1 MIMNVLNVIYKDIT
15 VNINHSTIN
24 IYEDYIQIFFVRTQD
39 NDCKF
44 FCQWLDA
51 NRIDYEKKERDS
63 YTIIK
68 ADTNI
73 FNLDIAVK
81 SPIKSLEVYNNFY
94 DAICK
99 HKQNIADAEAIVAK
113 YEEYAAK
120 YEEYAAEKN
129 DGISNI
135 SSRKHFDEYYK
146 SFDNTLL
153 EILEYTRC
161 KYLEIVALTK
171 EYLDVSRGTLP
182 VVDELKIVYH
192 VSELFSKDDYRKLLY
207 IREYLNN
214 KSKLSKQ
221 EKQYLEMLWNLNDYE
236 YPEVVKEVE
245 AIGREKFNEYYDKAL
260 KFVEKDEDLKENI
273 EEKLNKFYQ

>member
-1 MIMNVLNVIYKDIT
+1 MNALNVIYKDVT
-15 VNINHSTIN
+15 VNINYFSIN
-24 IYEDYIQIFFVRTQD
+24 VDADYIQIYFINTQD

-63 YTIIK
+63 HTIIK
-68 ADTNI
+68 VDTNI

-81 SPIKSLEVYNNFY
+81 SPIKSSEVYNNFY

-99 HKQNIADAEAIVAK
+99 HERDIANTEALIAK
-113 YEEYAAK
+113 YEAYVNEKSNEINAINSRERSNEYLKAL
-120 YEEYAAEKN
+120 
-129 DGISNI
+129 
-135 SSRKHFDEYYK
+135 
-146 SFDNTLL
+146 DNTLV

-171 EYLDVSRGTLP
+171 EHLDVSRGTLP
-182 VVDELKIVYH
+182 IVDELKVAYH

-207 IREYLNN
+207 IQEYLNN

-221 EKQYLEMLWNLNDYE
+221 EEQYLEMLWNLNDYE
-236 YPEVVKEVE
+236 YPEVVKKVE
-245 AIGREKFNEYYDKAL
+245 SIGREKFNEYYAKAL
-260 KFVEKDEDLKENI
+260 KFMEKNEELQKKI
-273 EEKLNKFYQ
+273 EKKLNELYQ

>member
-1 MIMNVLNVIYKDIT
+1 MIMNVLNVNYKDKI
-15 VNINHSTIN
+15 VSINYFSIN
-24 IYEDYIQIFFVRTQD
+24 IDKDGTQIYFINTQN

-44 FCQWLDA
+44 FCQYLDV

-63 YTIIK
+63 HTIIK
-68 ADTNI
+68 VDTNI

-81 SPIKSLEVYNNFY
+81 SPIKSSEVYNNFY

-99 HKQNIADAEAIVAK
+99 REQNIANAEAIIAK
-113 YEEYAAK
+113 YEEYAANK
-120 YEEYAAEKN
+120 ANE
-129 DGISNI
+129 ISNI
-135 SSRKHFDEYYK
+135 SLRKHSDEYHK

-171 EYLDVSRGTLP
+171 EHLDVSRGTLP
-182 VVDELKIVYH
+182 VVDELKVAYH
-192 VSELFSKDDYRKLLY
+192 VSELFSKDDYRKLIY
-207 IREYLNN
+207 IQEYLNN

-236 YPEVVKEVE
+236 YPEVIKEVE
-245 AIGREKFNEYYDKAL
+245 AIGRKKFNEYYDKAL

>member
-1 MIMNVLNVIYKDIT
+1 MNILNVIYKDTT

-44 FCQWLDA
+44 FCQYLDA

-68 ADTNI
+68 VDTNI

-81 SPIKSLEVYNNFY
+81 FPIKSSEIYNNFY
-94 DAICK
+94 KAIYE
-99 HKQNIADAEAIVAK
+99 HERDITNAEAIIAK
-113 YEEYAAK
+113 YEEYAADK
-120 YEEYAAEKN
+120 ANE
-129 DGISNI
+129 ISNI
-135 SSRKHFDEYYK
+135 SSRKRSDEYYK

-171 EYLDVSRGTLP
+171 EHLDVSRGTLP
-182 VVDELKIVYH
+182 VVDELKVAYH
-192 VSELFSKDDYRKLLY
+192 VSELFSKDDYKKLIY
-207 IREYLNN
+207 IQEYLNN

-221 EKQYLEMLWNLNDYE
+221 EEQYLEMLWKLNDYE

-245 AIGREKFNEYYDKAL
+245 AIGRKKFNEYYDKAL
-260 KFVEKDEDLKENI
+260 KFVEKDEDLKDKI
-273 EEKLNKFYQ
+273 EKKLNEFYQ

>member
-1 MIMNVLNVIYKDIT
+1 MNILNVIYKDTT

-24 IYEDYIQIFFVRTQD
+24 IYKDYIQIFFVRTQD

-68 ADTNI
+68 VDTNI

-81 SPIKSLEVYNNFY
+81 FPIKFSELYNNFY
-94 DAICK
+94 KAIYE
-99 HKQNIADAEAIVAK
+99 HERDITNAEAIIAK
-113 YEEYAAK
+113 YEEYVADKANK
-120 YEEYAAEKN
+120 INA
-129 DGISNI
+129 I
-135 SSRKHFDEYYK
+135 SSREHSDEYHK
-146 SFDNTLL
+146 SLDNTLL

-171 EYLDVSRGTLP
+171 EHLDVSRGTLP
-182 VVDELKIVYH
+182 VVDELKVAYH
-192 VSELFSKDDYRKLLY
+192 VSELFSKDDYRKLIY
-207 IREYLNN
+207 IQEYLNN

-221 EKQYLEMLWNLNDYE
+221 EKQYLEILWNLNDYE

-245 AIGREKFNEYYDKAL
+245 AIGRKKFNEYYDKAL
-260 KFVEKDEDLKENI
+260 KFVEEDEDLKENI
-273 EEKLNKFYQ
+273 EKKLNEMYQ

>member
-1 MIMNVLNVIYKDIT
+1 MNMNILSVIYKDTT

-51 NRIDYEKKERDS
+51 NKIDYEKKERDS
-63 YTIIK
+63 HPIIK
-68 ADTNI
+68 VDTSV
-73 FNLDIAVK
+73 FNLNIAVK
-81 SPIKSLEVYNNFY
+81 SPIKSLKIYNNFY

-99 HKQNIADAEAIVAK
+99 HERDITNAEAIIAK
-113 YEEYAAK
+113 YEEYATDKAN
-120 YEEYAAEKN
+120 E
-129 DGISNI
+129 ISNI
-135 SSRKHFDEYYK
+135 SSRDYINEYRK

-171 EYLDVSRGTLP
+171 EHLDVSRGTLP
-182 VVDELKIVYH
+182 VVDELKVAYH
-192 VSELFSKDDYRKLLY
+192 VSELFSKDDYRKLIY
-207 IREYLNN
+207 IQEYLNN

-221 EKQYLEMLWNLNDYE
+221 EKQYLEILWNLDNYE

-245 AIGREKFNEYYDKAL
+245 AIGRKKFNKYYDKAL
-260 KFVEKDEDLKENI
+260 EFVENVEDLKENI
-273 EEKLNKFYQ
+273 EKKLDKIYQ

>member
-1 MIMNVLNVIYKDIT
+1 MNVLNVIYKDTT

-44 FCQWLDA
+44 FCQYLDV

-68 ADTNI
+68 VDTNI

-81 SPIKSLEVYNNFY
+81 SPIKSLELYNNFY
-94 DAICK
+94 DAIYK
-99 HKQNIADAEAIVAK
+99 YERDITNTEAIIAK
-113 YEEYAAK
+113 YEEYATDKAN
-120 YEEYAAEKN
+120 EINA
-129 DGISNI
+129 I
-135 SSRKHFDEYYK
+135 SSREHSDEYHK
-146 SFDNTLL
+146 SLDNTLL

-161 KYLEIVALTK
+161 KYLEIVALAK
-171 EYLDVSRGTLP
+171 EHLDVSRGTLP
-182 VVDELKIVYH
+182 IVDELKVAYH
-192 VSELFSKDDYRKLLY
+192 VSELFSKNDYRKLLY
-207 IREYLNN
+207 IQEYLNY

-221 EKQYLEMLWNLNDYE
+221 EEQYLKMLWNLNDYE
-236 YPEVVKEVE
+236 YPEVIKEVE
-245 AIGREKFNEYYDKAL
+245 AIGRKKFNEYYDKAL
-260 KFVEKDEDLKENI
+260 KFVEKDEDLKENM

>member
-1 MIMNVLNVIYKDIT
+1 MNVLNVIYKDTT

-44 FCQWLDA
+44 FCQYLDA

-68 ADTNI
+68 IDTNI

-81 SPIKSLEVYNNFY
+81 SPIKSSEVYNNFY

-99 HKQNIADAEAIVAK
+99 REQNIANAKAIIAK
-113 YEEYAAK
+113 YEEYAT
-120 YEEYAAEKN
+120 EKN
-129 DGISNI
+129 DEINAI
-135 SSRKHFDEYYK
+135 SSREHSDEYNK
-146 SFDNTLL
+146 SFDNILL
-153 EILEYTRC
+153 EMLECTRC

-171 EYLDVSRGTLP
+171 ERLDVSRGTVS
-182 VVDELKIVYH
+182 VVDELKVAYH
-192 VSELFSKDDYRKLLY
+192 MSELFNKDDYRKLLY
-207 IREYLNN
+207 IQEYLND

-221 EKQYLEMLWNLNDYE
+221 EKQYLKMLWNLNDYE

-245 AIGREKFNEYYDKAL
+245 AIGRKKFNEYYDKAL

>member
-1 MIMNVLNVIYKDIT
+1 MIMNVLNVNYKDKT
-15 VNINHSTIN
+15 VSINYFSIN
-24 IYEDYIQIFFVRTQD
+24 IDKDGTQIYFVNTQD

-44 FCQWLDA
+44 FCQYLDV

-68 ADTNI
+68 VDTNI

-81 SPIKSLEVYNNFY
+81 FPIKSSELYNNFY
-94 DAICK
+94 KAIYE
-99 HKQNIADAEAIVAK
+99 HERGITNAEAIIAK
-113 YEEYAAK
+113 YEEYAANK
-120 YEEYAAEKN
+120 ANE
-129 DGISNI
+129 ISNI
-135 SSRKHFDEYYK
+135 NSRKRSDEYYK

-171 EYLDVSRGTLP
+171 EHLDVSRGTLP
-182 VVDELKIVYH
+182 VVDELKVAYH
-192 VSELFSKDDYRKLLY
+192 ISELFSKDDYRKLLY
-207 IREYLNN
+207 IQEYLNN
-214 KSKLSKQ
+214 KSKLPKQ
-221 EKQYLEMLWNLNDYE
+221 EEQYLEMLWNLNDYE

-245 AIGREKFNEYYDKAL
+245 AIERKKFNEYYDKAL
-260 KFVEKDEDLKENI
+260 KFVERDEDLKENI

>member
-1 MIMNVLNVIYKDIT
+1 MIMNVLNVNYKDKI
-15 VNINHSTIN
+15 VSINYFSIN
-24 IYEDYIQIFFVRTQD
+24 IDKDGTQIYFINTQN

-44 FCQWLDA
+44 FCQYLDV
-51 NRIDYEKKERDS
+51 NRIDYVKKERDS
-63 YTIIK
+63 YTIIIID
-68 ADTNI
+68 ANI

-81 SPIKSLEVYNNFY
+81 SPIKSSEVYNNFY
-94 DAICK
+94 NAICK
-99 HKQNIADAEAIVAK
+99 HKQNIANAEAIIAK
-113 YEEYAAK
+113 YEEYATDKA
-120 YEEYAAEKN
+120 N
-129 DGISNI
+129 GINAI
-135 SSRKHFDEYYK
+135 SSREHSDEYHK

-171 EYLDVSRGTLP
+171 EHLDVSRGTLP
-182 VVDELKIVYH
+182 VVDELKVAYH

-207 IREYLNN
+207 IQEYLNN

-245 AIGREKFNEYYDKAL
+245 AIGREKFNEYYNKAL
-260 KFVEKDEDLKENI
+260 KFVKNDADLKENI

>member
-1 MIMNVLNVIYKDIT
+1 MIMNVLNVNYKDKI
-15 VNINHSTIN
+15 VSINYFSIN
-24 IYEDYIQIFFVRTQD
+24 IDKDGTQIYFINTQD

-44 FCQWLDA
+44 FCQYLDV
-51 NRIDYEKKERDS
+51 NRIDYVKKERDS
-63 YTIIK
+63 YTIIIID
-68 ADTNI
+68 ANI
-73 FNLDIAVK
+73 FNLDIAIK
-81 SPIKSLEVYNNFY
+81 SPIESSEVYNNFY

-99 HKQNIADAEAIVAK
+99 REHNIANTEAII
-113 YEEYAAK
+113 AK

-135 SSRKHFDEYYK
+135 SSRKHSDEYHK

-171 EYLDVSRGTLP
+171 EHLDVSRGTLP
-182 VVDELKIVYH
+182 VVDELKVAYH

-207 IREYLNN
+207 IQEYLNN

-221 EKQYLEMLWNLNDYE
+221 EKQYLEILWNLNDYE

-245 AIGREKFNEYYDKAL
+245 AIGRKKFNEYYDKAL
-260 KFVEKDEDLKENI
+260 KFVERDEDLKENI

>member
-1 MIMNVLNVIYKDIT
+1 MNMNILSVIYKDTT

-68 ADTNI
+68 VDTNV

-81 SPIKSLEVYNNFY
+81 SPIKSSEVYNNFY
-94 DAICK
+94 KAIYE
-99 HKQNIADAEAIVAK
+99 HERDITNAEAIIAK
-113 YEEYAAK
+113 YEEYVTDKANEINA
-120 YEEYAAEKN
+120 
-129 DGISNI
+129 I
-135 SSRKHFDEYYK
+135 SSREHSDEYHK
-146 SFDNTLL
+146 SLDNTLL

-161 KYLEIVALTK
+161 KYLEIVALAK
-171 EYLDVSRGTLP
+171 EHLDVSRGILP
-182 VVDELKIVYH
+182 VVDELKIAYH
-192 VSELFSKDDYRKLLY
+192 VSELFSKDDYRKLIY
-207 IREYLNN
+207 IQEYLNN
-214 KSKLSKQ
+214 KSKLPKQ
-221 EKQYLEMLWNLNDYE
+221 EKQYLEILWNSNDYE

-245 AIGREKFNEYYDKAL
+245 AIGQKKFNEYYDKAL
-260 KFVEKDEDLKENI
+260 KFVENVEDLKENI
-273 EEKLNKFYQ
+273 EEKLDKIYQ

>member
-1 MIMNVLNVIYKDIT
+1 MNMNVLNVIYKDTT

-24 IYEDYIQIFFVRTQD
+24 ICEDYIQIFFVRTQD

-51 NRIDYEKKERDS
+51 DRIDYEKKERDS

-68 ADTNI
+68 VDARL
-73 FNLDIAVK
+73 FNLNIAVK
-81 SPIKSLEVYNNFY
+81 FPIKSSEIYNNFY
-94 DAICK
+94 KAIYE
-99 HKQNIADAEAIVAK
+99 HKRGITNAEAIIAK
-113 YEEYAAK
+113 YEEYAADK
-120 YEEYAAEKN
+120 ANE
-129 DGISNI
+129 ISNI
-135 SSRKHFDEYYK
+135 SSRKRSDEYYK

-171 EYLDVSRGTLP
+171 EHLDVSRGTLP
-182 VVDELKIVYH
+182 VADELKIAYH

-207 IREYLNN
+207 IQEYLNN
-214 KSKLSKQ
+214 KSKLPKQ
-221 EKQYLEMLWNLNDYE
+221 EEQYLKMLRKLNDYE

-245 AIGREKFNEYYDKAL
+245 AIGRKKFNKYYDKAL

-273 EEKLNKFYQ
+273 EKKLNEIYQ

>member
-1 MIMNVLNVIYKDIT
+1 MIMNVLNVNYKDKI
-15 VNINHSTIN
+15 VSINYFSIN
-24 IYEDYIQIFFVRTQD
+24 IDKDGTQIYFINTQN

-44 FCQWLDA
+44 FCQYLDV

-68 ADTNI
+68 VDTNV

-81 SPIKSLEVYNNFY
+81 SPIESSEVYNNFY

-99 HKQNIADAEAIVAK
+99 REQNIANAEAIIAK
-113 YEEYAAK
+113 YEEYAADK
-120 YEEYAAEKN
+120 ANE
-129 DGISNI
+129 ISNI
-135 SSRKHFDEYYK
+135 SSRKYSNEYHK

-171 EYLDVSRGTLP
+171 EHLDVSRGTLP
-182 VVDELKIVYH
+182 VVDELKVAYH

-207 IREYLNN
+207 IQEYLND

-221 EKQYLEMLWNLNDYE
+221 EEQYLEMLWNLNDYE
-236 YPEVVKEVE
+236 YPKVVKEVE
-245 AIGREKFNEYYDKAL
+245 AIGRKKFNEYYDKAL

>member
-1 MIMNVLNVIYKDIT
+1 MNVLNVIYKDTT

-44 FCQWLDA
+44 FCQYLDA

-68 ADTNI
+68 VDTNI
-73 FNLDIAVK
+73 FNLDIVVK
-81 SPIKSLEVYNNFY
+81 SPIKSSEVYNNFY
-94 DAICK
+94 KAIYEHERGITNDK
-99 HKQNIADAEAIVAK
+99 AIIAK
-113 YEEYAAK
+113 YEEYAANK
-120 YEEYAAEKN
+120 ANEIN
-129 DGISNI
+129 NI
-135 SSRKHFDEYYK
+135 SSRKRSDEYYK

-171 EYLDVSRGTLP
+171 EHLDVSRGTLP
-182 VVDELKIVYH
+182 VVDELKVAYH

-207 IREYLNN
+207 IQEYLNN

-260 KFVEKDEDLKENI
+260 KFVENDEDLKENI

>member
-1 MIMNVLNVIYKDIT
+1 MIMNVLNVNYKDKI
-15 VNINHSTIN
+15 VNINYFSIN
-24 IYEDYIQIFFVRTQD
+24 IDKDDTRIYFINTQN

-44 FCQWLDA
+44 FCKYLDV
-51 NRIDYEKKERDS
+51 NRIDYVKKERDS
-63 YTIIK
+63 YTIIIID
-68 ADTNI
+68 ANI

-81 SPIKSLEVYNNFY
+81 SPIKSSEVYNNFY

-99 HKQNIADAEAIVAK
+99 REQNIANTEAIIAK
-113 YEEYAAK
+113 YEEYAADK
-120 YEEYAAEKN
+120 ANE
-129 DGISNI
+129 ISNI
-135 SSRKHFDEYYK
+135 SSRKHSDEYHK

-171 EYLDVSRGTLP
+171 EHLDVSRGTLP
-182 VVDELKIVYH
+182 VVDELKVAYH
-192 VSELFSKDDYRKLLY
+192 LSELFSKDDCRKLLY
-207 IREYLNN
+207 IQEYLND

-221 EKQYLEMLWNLNDYE
+221 EEQYLEMLWNLNGYE

-245 AIGREKFNEYYDKAL
+245 AIGREKFNEYYVKAL

>member
-1 MIMNVLNVIYKDIT
+1 MNVLNVIYKDTT

-68 ADTNI
+68 VDTNI

-81 SPIKSLEVYNNFY
+81 SPIKSSEVYNNFY

-99 HKQNIADAEAIVAK
+99 HKQNIANAEAIVANAEAIVAK
-113 YEEYAAK
+113 YEEYAADK
-120 YEEYAAEKN
+120 AN
-129 DGISNI
+129 GISNI
-135 SSRKHFDEYYK
+135 SSRKHSDEYHK

-182 VVDELKIVYH
+182 VVDELKVAYH

-207 IREYLNN
+207 IQEYLNN

-245 AIGREKFNEYYDKAL
+245 AIGRKKFNEYYDKAL

>member
-1 MIMNVLNVIYKDIT
+1 MNVLNVNYKDKI
-15 VNINHSTIN
+15 VSINYFSIN
-24 IYEDYIQIFFVRTQD
+24 IDKDDIQIYFINTQN

-44 FCQWLDA
+44 FRQWLDA

-68 ADTNI
+68 VDANI
-73 FNLDIAVK
+73 FDLDIAVK
-81 SPIKSLEVYNNFY
+81 SPIESSEVYNNFY

-99 HKQNIADAEAIVAK
+99 HTQNIANAEAIIAK
-113 YEEYAAK
+113 YEEYAADK
-120 YEEYAAEKN
+120 ANE
-129 DGISNI
+129 ISDI
-135 SSRKHFDEYYK
+135 SSRKHSDEYHK

-171 EYLDVSRGTLP
+171 EHLDVSRGTLP
-182 VVDELKIVYH
+182 IVDELKVTYY
-192 VSELFSKDDYRKLLY
+192 VSELFNKDDYRKLIY
-207 IREYLNN
+207 IQEYLNN

-221 EKQYLEMLWNLNDYE
+221 EEQYLEILWNLDDYE

-245 AIGREKFNEYYDKAL
+245 AIGRKKFNEYYDKAL
-260 KFVEKDEDLKENI
+260 KFMEKDEDLKENI

>member
-1 MIMNVLNVIYKDIT
+1 MNVLNVIYKDTT

-44 FCQWLDA
+44 FCQYLDV
-51 NRIDYEKKERDS
+51 NRIDYEKEERDS

-68 ADTNI
+68 VDTNI

-81 SPIKSLEVYNNFY
+81 FPIKSSELYNNFY
-94 DAICK
+94 KAIYE
-99 HKQNIADAEAIVAK
+99 HERGITNAEAIIAK
-113 YEEYAAK
+113 YEKYAADK
-120 YEEYAAEKN
+120 ANE
-129 DGISNI
+129 ISNI
-135 SSRKHFDEYYK
+135 SSRDYINEYRK

-171 EYLDVSRGTLP
+171 EHLDVSRGTLP
-182 VVDELKIVYH
+182 VVDELKVAYH

-207 IREYLNN
+207 IQEYLNN

-245 AIGREKFNEYYDKAL
+245 AIGRKKFNEYYDKAL
-260 KFVEKDEDLKENI
+260 KFVERDEDLKENI

>member
-1 MIMNVLNVIYKDIT
+1 MNGINVIYKDTT

-39 NDCKF
+39 NNCKF

-68 ADTNI
+68 VNASVFNFNI
-73 FNLDIAVK
+73 AIK
-81 SPIKSLEVYNNFY
+81 SPIKSSEVYNNFY
-94 DAICK
+94 KAIYE
-99 HKQNIADAEAIVAK
+99 HERDITNAEAIIAK
-113 YEEYAAK
+113 YEEYATDKAN
-120 YEEYAAEKN
+120 EINA
-129 DGISNI
+129 I
-135 SSRKHFDEYYK
+135 SSREHSDEYHK
-146 SFDNTLL
+146 SLDNTLL
-153 EILEYTRC
+153 EILKYTRC

-171 EYLDVSRGTLP
+171 EHLDVSRGTLP
-182 VVDELKIVYH
+182 VVDELKVAYH

-207 IREYLNN
+207 IQEYLND

-221 EKQYLEMLWNLNDYE
+221 EEQYLEILWNLDDYE

-245 AIGREKFNEYYDKAL
+245 AIGQKKFNEYYDKAL

>member
-1 MIMNVLNVIYKDIT
+1 MIMNILNVIYKDTT

-68 ADTNI
+68 VDTNI

-81 SPIKSLEVYNNFY
+81 FPIKSSELYNNFY
-94 DAICK
+94 KAIYE
-99 HKQNIADAEAIVAK
+99 HERDITNTEALITK
-113 YEEYAAK
+113 YEEYAADK
-120 YEEYAAEKN
+120 ANE
-129 DGISNI
+129 ISNI
-135 SSRKHFDEYYK
+135 SSRDYINEYRK

-171 EYLDVSRGTLP
+171 EHLDVSRGTLP
-182 VVDELKIVYH
+182 VVDELKVAYH

-207 IREYLNN
+207 IQEYLNN
-214 KSKLSKQ
+214 KSKLPKQ
-221 EKQYLEMLWNLNDYE
+221 EEQYLEILWNLDDYE

-260 KFVEKDEDLKENI
+260 KFVENVEDLKENI

>member
-1 MIMNVLNVIYKDIT
+1 MIMNVLNVIYKDTT

-44 FCQWLDA
+44 FCQWLNA

-68 ADTNI
+68 VDTNI

-81 SPIKSLEVYNNFY
+81 SPIKSSEVYNNFY
-94 DAICK
+94 DVIYK
-99 HKQNIADAEAIVAK
+99 HKQNIANAEAIIAK
-113 YEEYAAK
+113 YEEYAADK
-120 YEEYAAEKN
+120 ANE
-129 DGISNI
+129 ISNI
-135 SSRKHFDEYYK
+135 SSRKHSDEYHK

-171 EYLDVSRGTLP
+171 EHLDVSRGTLP
-182 VVDELKIVYH
+182 VVDELKVAYH
-192 VSELFSKDDYRKLLY
+192 MSELFSKDDYRKLLY
-207 IREYLNN
+207 IQEYLNY

-221 EKQYLEMLWNLNDYE
+221 EKQYLKMLWNLNDYE

-245 AIGREKFNEYYDKAL
+245 AIGRKKFNKYYDEAL

>member
-1 MIMNVLNVIYKDIT
+1 MIMNVLNVNYKDKT
-15 VNINHSTIN
+15 VSINYFSIN
-24 IYEDYIQIFFVRTQD
+24 IDKDSTQIYFVNTQN

-44 FCQWLDA
+44 FCQWLNA

-63 YTIIK
+63 HTIIK
-68 ADTNI
+68 VDTNI

-81 SPIKSLEVYNNFY
+81 SPIKSSEVYNNFY

-99 HKQNIADAEAIVAK
+99 REQNIANTEAIIAK
-113 YEEYAAK
+113 YEEYAADK
-120 YEEYAAEKN
+120 ANE
-129 DGISNI
+129 ISNI
-135 SSRKHFDEYYK
+135 SSRKPSDEYHK

-171 EYLDVSRGTLP
+171 EHLDVSRGTLP
-182 VVDELKIVYH
+182 VVDELKVAYH
-192 VSELFSKDDYRKLLY
+192 VSELFSKDDYRKLIY
-207 IREYLNN
+207 IQEYLNN
-214 KSKLSKQ
+214 KSKLPRQ
-221 EKQYLEMLWNLNDYE
+221 EEQYLEMLWNLNDYE

-245 AIGREKFNEYYDKAL
+245 AIGRKKFNEYYDKAL
-260 KFVEKDEDLKENI
+260 KFVERDGDLKENI

>member
-1 MIMNVLNVIYKDIT
+1 MNMNVLNVIYKDTT

-51 NRIDYEKKERDS
+51 NRIDYEKKKRDS

-68 ADTNI
+68 VDTNI

-81 SPIKSLEVYNNFY
+81 FPIKSSELYNNFY
-94 DAICK
+94 KAIYE
-99 HKQNIADAEAIVAK
+99 HERDITNAEAIIAK
-113 YEEYAAK
+113 YEEYATDKAN
-120 YEEYAAEKN
+120 EINA
-129 DGISNI
+129 I
-135 SSRKHFDEYYK
+135 SSREHSDEYHK
-146 SFDNTLL
+146 SLDNTLL

-161 KYLEIVALTK
+161 KYLEIVALAK
-171 EYLDVSRGTLP
+171 EHLDVSRGTLP
-182 VVDELKIVYH
+182 VADELKVAYH

-207 IREYLNN
+207 IQEYLNN

-221 EKQYLEMLWNLNDYE
+221 EEQYLEMLWKLNDYE

-245 AIGREKFNEYYDKAL
+245 AIGRKKFNEYYDKAL
-260 KFVEKDEDLKENI
+260 KFVEKDKNLKENI

>member
-1 MIMNVLNVIYKDIT
+1 MIMNVLNVNYKDKT
-15 VNINHSTIN
+15 VSINYFSIN
-24 IYEDYIQIFFVRTQD
+24 IDKDDTQIYFINAQD

-44 FCQWLDA
+44 FCQWLDT

-68 ADTNI
+68 VDTNI

-81 SPIKSLEVYNNFY
+81 SPIKSSEVYNNFY
-94 DAICK
+94 KAIYE
-99 HKQNIADAEAIVAK
+99 HERDITNAEALIT
-113 YEEYAAK
+113 K

-129 DGISNI
+129 DEISNI
-135 SSRKHFDEYYK
+135 SSRKHFDEYNK
-146 SFDNTLL
+146 SLDNTLL

-171 EYLDVSRGTLP
+171 EHLDVSRGTLP
-182 VVDELKIVYH
+182 VVDELKVAYH
-192 VSELFSKDDYRKLLY
+192 VLELFSKDDYRKLLY
-207 IREYLNN
+207 IQEYLNN

-221 EKQYLEMLWNLNDYE
+221 EEQYLEMLWNLDDYE
-236 YPEVVKEVE
+236 YPEVVKEIE
-245 AIGREKFNEYYDKAL
+245 SIGRKKFNEYYAKAL
-260 KFVEKDEDLKENI
+260 KFVKRDEDLKENI